1 MNATL
6 RDPNKKIK
14 VEFERAPLKVRLK
27 EKYLTMFFAKKVI
40 WYLFRLILLI
50 GITYVVLYP
59 FISKIMGSVMAFE
72 DFADSGVILVPK
84 NFTLDTYAAIWTEL
98 DYVTAFMNTFV
109 ISISCAVLQT
119 LVCCVI
125 GYGFAKFKF
134 KGSKW
139 LFLLVMLTMI
149 IPHPTLQLALA
160 KNFQEFDLA
169 GPINAILGGPG
180 LLEALG
186 IGPIDMS
193 NTYFPFVILSIV
205 GLGFKNGL
213 YIFLLRQ
220 FFRGVPDELEESAY
234 IDGSGVF
241 QTFVKIILPLSIPMM
256 ITVFLFAFS
265 WQWTDTFYTKL
276 FISPS
281 SGVPLLIHLVEDT
294 PASLLREATKYPE
307 VNTRIFSAIRGT
319 TGIMII
325 MPLVIVYSFCQKF
338 LVQGIERSG
347 LTAD

>member
-6 RDPNKKIK
+6 RDPSKKIK
-14 VEFERAPLKVRLK
+14 VDFERAPLKVRIK
-27 EKYLTMFFAKKVI
+27 EKYLSLFFLKKVV

-50 GITYVVLYP
+50 GVTYVVLFP
-59 FISKIMGSVMAFE
+59 FISKIMGSVMEFE
-72 DFADSGVILVPK
+72 DFADSAVILIPK
-84 NFTLDTYAAIWTEL
+84 TFTFDTYAAIWSEL
-98 DYVTAFMNTFV
+98 DYVTAFMDTFV
-109 ISISCAVLQT
+109 ISISCAVIQT
-119 LVCCVI
+119 IVCCLI

-139 LFLLVMLTMI
+139 IFLIVMLTMI
-149 IPHPTLQLALA
+149 VPHPTLRLSMLTSF
-160 KNFQEFDLA
+160 KEFDLRD
-169 GPINAILGGPG
+169 PISVILGGPG
-180 LLEALG
+180 LFEL
-186 IGPIDMS
+186 IGAGTLDMR
-193 NTYFPFVILSIV
+193 NTYFPFIILSLFGIA
-205 GLGFKNGL
+205 FKNGL

-241 QTFVKIILPLSIPMM
+241 KIFVKIILPLSIPMM

-265 WQWTDTFYTKL
+265 WQWTDTFYTNL
-276 FISPS
+276 FISPNQ
-281 SGVPLLIHLVEDT
+281 GVPLLVHLVEQY
-294 PASLLREATKYPE
+294 PASLINEASKL
-307 VNTRIFSAIRGT
+307 VSVQTRIYSAITGT

-325 MPLVIVYSFCQKF
+325 MPLVIIYAFCQKF